1 MFSLYIYFS
10 FCFQVMRILYCV
22 NIFSCTTR
30 SKSTDASND
39 SMETDDP
46 SKDSFDVF
54 SFGID
59 PTPRLGPKQNKVN
72 YQFRLLELKHF
83 SDTFVGE
90 QTRKND
96 PLMVELGV
104 NVLDC
109 RKPPVA
115 FIDFYNE
122 PLSDVVEMD
131 RDFAYFAA
139 ASEAPPSAS
148 NNAIK
153 ISFMNFPFILTPAA
167 KALGLYYDNRIRM
180 YSERRQSIF
189 NSVMNGQ
196 PSNPYL
202 KVCIQYSLFS
212 VTGLIFHDVF

>member
-1 MFSLYIYFS
+1 
-10 FCFQVMRILYCV
+10 
-22 NIFSCTTR
+22 
-30 SKSTDASND
+30 
-39 SMETDDP
+39 METDDP
-46 SKDSFDVF
+46 SKDSLDVF

-59 PTPRLGPKQNKVN
+59 PSPRLGPKQNKVN
-72 YQFRLLELKHF
+72 CLSLQFELRNCF
-83 SDTFVGE
+83 DPFIDE

-96 PLMVELGV
+96 PLMAELRV

-109 RKPPVA
+109 RQPPVA
-115 FIDFYNE
+115 FTDFYNE

-202 KVCIQYSLFS
+202 KVRSISGLLF
-212 VTGLIFHDVF
+212 H